1 MRGCRSG
8 STVNGSASLSSAAGS
23 WCVFSV
29 ITSYFFLTLAAR
41 KPPYGVCAVRLWRE
55 LCCILLHTHVLLVW
69 QSSHGEK
76 RRSPHRSQR
85 LRASTFQLCSELFA
99 IEAIDSLGVGSRS
112 SSVGSRSS
120 SFRSGGGLRSIF
132 RHLNGDDG
140 LFRVLN
146 VELNAFRQNN
156 VLSEHL
162 GAVG

>member
-1 MRGCRSG
+1 MGCVLCACGASSVAYFCTPMCYSCSRVHMVKNEEAR
-8 STVNGSASLSSAAGS
+8 TVLNGCGLP
-23 WCVFSV
+23 
-29 ITSYFFLTLAAR
+29 R
-41 KPPYGVCAVRLWRE
+41 
-55 LCCILLHTHVLLVW
+55 
-69 QSSHGEK
+69 
-76 RRSPHRSQR
+76 
-85 LRASTFQLCSELFA
+85 FQLCSELFA
-99 IEAIDSLGVGSRS
+99 IEAIDSLG
-112 SSVGSRSS
+112 VGSRSS

>member
-1 MRGCRSG
+1 M
-8 STVNGSASLSSAAGS
+8 V
-23 WCVFSV
+23 
-29 ITSYFFLTLAAR
+29 
-41 KPPYGVCAVRLWRE
+41 K
-55 LCCILLHTHVLLVW
+55 
-69 QSSHGEK
+69 K

-99 IEAIDSLGVGSRS
+99 IEAIDSLG
-112 SSVGSRSS
+112 VGSRSS

>member
-1 MRGCRSG
+1 MATTIKLEGEARSEFG

-76 RRSPHRSQR
+76 TKKP
-85 LRASTFQLCSELFA
+85 APFSTAAGFH
-99 IEAIDSLGVGSRS
+99 V
-112 SSVGSRSS
+112 SVM
-120 SFRSGGGLRSIF
+120 F
-132 RHLNGDDG
+132 
-140 LFRVLN
+140 
-146 VELNAFRQNN
+146 
-156 VLSEHL
+156 
-162 GAVG
+162 

>member
-1 MRGCRSG
+1 M
-8 STVNGSASLSSAAGS
+8 
-23 WCVFSV
+23 
-29 ITSYFFLTLAAR
+29 
-41 KPPYGVCAVRLWRE
+41 RLWRE

-76 RRSPHRSQR
+76 TKKP
-85 LRASTFQLCSELFA
+85 APFSTAAGFHVSVCSELFA
-99 IEAIDSLGVGSRS
+99 IEAIDSLG
-112 SSVGSRSS
+112 VGSRSS